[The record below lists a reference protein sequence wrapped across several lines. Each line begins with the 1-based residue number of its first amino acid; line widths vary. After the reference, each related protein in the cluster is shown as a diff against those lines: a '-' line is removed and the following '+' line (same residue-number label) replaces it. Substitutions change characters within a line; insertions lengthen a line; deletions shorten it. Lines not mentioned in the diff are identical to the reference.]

1 MSTIE
6 VYSENFSE
14 DLYWGSVV
22 RFTVVRYSG
31 GIQLRYILEVY
42 NGYLYWGL
50 YWGFTSGVYFG
61 YLKL

>member
-1 MSTIE
+1 MSMVGGFKVEVYSE

-31 GIQLRYILEVY
+31 GIQLRYILEV
-42 NGYLYWGL
+42 
-50 YWGFTSGVYFG
+50 
-61 YLKL
+61 